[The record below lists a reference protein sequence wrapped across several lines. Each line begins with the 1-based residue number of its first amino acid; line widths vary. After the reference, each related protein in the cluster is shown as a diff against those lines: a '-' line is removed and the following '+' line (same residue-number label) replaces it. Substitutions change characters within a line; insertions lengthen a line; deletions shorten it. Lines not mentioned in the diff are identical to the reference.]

1 MSITKTLSQLSA
13 GGGRPLSDTDLLKWA
28 NTTVQNAKPTART
41 IRSFKDPSLTTS
53 LFILDLLDAIRPGI
67 VDPSLVIIVSETGD
81 YDEKRQNG
89 TLITNVVSIG
99 LMARLFDSQPNWLS
113 QLQER

>member
-28 NTTVQNAKPTART
+28 NTTVQNAKPTAKT

-67 VDPSLVIIVSETGD
+67 VDPSLVIIVIEAGD

-89 TLITNVVSIG
+89 MLTTSMISIG
-99 LMARLFDSQPNWLS
+99 LIARLFDFQLNWLS
-113 QLQER
+113 QSQER

>member
-53 LFILDLLDAIRPGI
+53 LFILDLLDSIRPGI
-67 VDPSLVIIVSETGD
+67 VDPSLVIIVAETGD

-89 TLITNVVSIG
+89 TLTTSMASIG
-99 LMARLFDSQPNWLS
+99 LIARLLDLQLNWLYQS
-113 QLQER
+113 QER